1 MSRLVLHLTGDCHA
15 GNGLKKAKWKRHV
28 QQIGKALSQLATGGK
43 MDNGKSE
50 RKKLQNEWLSTINCL
65 YLSILY
71 TNS

>member
-28 QQIGKALSQLATGGK
+28 QQMGKALSQLATGGK

-50 RKKLQNEWLSTINCL
+50 RKKITE
-65 YLSILY
+65 
-71 TNS
+71 